1 MITLAW
7 YLLKVII
14 CSGIL
19 CGYYFLA
26 LRNKVFHRW
35 NRFYLLAAVVISLS
49 APIIKIDIFQNNND
63 KGTVVQMLQTI
74 SYGDEAVIEY
84 SRNNGFQINT
94 QNLAEGV
101 YLLVSMIFLFI
112 FFVSIYKIKRLK
124 NKYPEIK
131 IEDISFISTNAK
143 GTPFSFFKSIFW
155 NNAIDLH
162 SKPGQQIFN
171 HEIAHVKEKHS
182 YDKIFMNIVLIF
194 FWINPFFWLLQKELN
209 MIHEFVAD
217 KEALEDSDINAF
229 AEMILQTVYPGQ
241 NFSLTNK
248 FFYSPIKRRILMLTK
263 NKNPKVSYYSRL
275 LVLPLAAIVF
285 FAFTLK
291 INSANATN
299 SYNGK
304 TITVVIDAGH
314 GGTDNGAHSANGLKE
329 KDITLSIAKK
339 VAALNSNEHIN
350 ILLSRDN
357 DQSISVKDRVHFA
370 KNHDADLFV
379 SIHINAAVNEQLNG
393 FSVLIDRNN
402 TEKNQLLASALI
414 NELKATYKT
423 DNEIEVRNRGL
434 GLFVVDSNSC
444 PAALIQC
451 GYLSNSNDA
460 AFISKDANQEKVAKN
475 VLAAINNYVTELN
488 SNTKSEVIISSNI
501 PITAV
506 VKDTIPEMYYK
517 GKKIKNIQVQSK
529 SGKIKVVNND
539 GTSEMITKGE
549 ADKNH
554 LILPPPP
561 PPGLPPSYFKS
572 KALIVIN
579 GKITTNKEVK
589 NLDPNEIKS
598 ISIIKHGEATSKYGE
613 KGKNGAIEIVTKNKS
628 DIHEVT
634 GAKKDSIPQK
644 VYQKVQVEASFP
656 GGLAAWT
663 RYISRAISDS
673 ISKFTNADYGTCVI
687 RFIVNTD
694 GRVTDVTATTMMGT
708 ELAQVSIHAIK
719 NGPKWI
725 PASQNGHVV
734 AAYRLQPV
742 TLKQSK
748 DRTKISAKTAY
759 PLKTNAM
766 YVVNGKII
774 SKNDLKKVDANNIV
788 SITVLAREKASKKY
802 GDKGKN
808 GVIEIITKNNSWKGT
823 IDNTQSKDVI
833 KPSAKTDDSNNRKVF
848 TKIEQPASFPGGQ
861 RSWLKYI
868 SRVIDKNGNE
878 LTANKNNS
886 GTCNV
891 RFFVDKNG
899 KVSDVQATT
908 MKGTEL
914 AEVAVNAI
922 KKGPLWIPGKQNGLS
937 VNSYVI
943 QPVSFSL
950 SDKMIRNEPE

>member
-1 MITLAW
+1 MITLSW

-49 APIIKIDIFQNNND
+49 APVIKIDIFQNNSD

-74 SYGDEAVIEY
+74 SYGDEVVVAY

-94 QNLAEGV
+94 QNLAEGA
-101 YLLVSMIFLFI
+101 YLLVSVIFLFI
-112 FFVSIYKIKRLK
+112 FFVSIYKIKKLRK
-124 NKYPEIK
+124 KYPRIK
-131 IEDISFISTNAK
+131 INDISFINTDAK

-182 YDKIFMNIVLIF
+182 YDKIFMNLVLIF
-194 FWINPFFWLLQKELN
+194 FWINPFFWLMRKELY
-209 MIHEFVAD
+209 MIHEFIAD
-217 KEALEDSDINAF
+217 KEALEDNDINAF

-275 LVLPLAAIVF
+275 LVLPLTGIVF

-339 VAALNSNEHIN
+339 VAALNTNNHIE

-357 DQSISVKDRVHFA
+357 DQSISVRDRVHFA

-379 SIHINAAVNEQLNG
+379 SIHVNAAADEQLNG

-414 NELKATYKT
+414 DQLKATYIT
-423 DNEIEVRNRGL
+423 DNEIEVRNR

-444 PAALIQC
+444 PAALVEC
-451 GYLSNSNDA
+451 GYLTNSNDL
-460 AFISKDANQEKVAKN
+460 AFISNNANQEKVAKD
-475 VLAAINNYVTELN
+475 VLAAIDNYASSLNNNVSEMVTTDTAP
-488 SNTKSEVIISSNI
+488 TKDSI
-501 PITAV
+501 PDAI
-506 VKDTIPEMYYK
+506 YYK
-517 GKKIKNIQVQSK
+517 GKKLKFTRNLDNHK
-529 SGKIKVVNND
+529 KVEATYYD
-539 GTSEMITKGE
+539 GSTEIVTKEE
-549 ADKNH
+549 ALKRGF
-554 LILPPPP
+554 IPPPP
-561 PPGLPPSYFKS
+561 PPRIY
-572 KALIVIN
+572 N
-579 GKITTNKEVK
+579 GKKVRSAEGTSNQKVLVHFLDGTKETITRE
-589 NLDPNEIKS
+589 D
-598 ISIIKHGEATSKYGE
+598 
-613 KGKNGAIEIVTKNKS
+613 
-628 DIHEVT
+628 
-634 GAKKDSIPQK
+634 AKKAGFILFAPPKIVQDTIPEK

-656 GGLAAWT
+656 GGPAAWT
-663 RYISRAISDS
+663 RYISNAISDS

-694 GRVTDVTATTMMGT
+694 GRVTDVTATTMKGT
-708 ELAQVSIHAIK
+708 KLAKLSIHAIK

-742 TLKQSK
+742 TL
-748 DRTKISAKTAY
+748 IN
-759 PLKTNAM
+759 P
-766 YVVNGKII
+766 
-774 SKNDLKKVDANNIV
+774 
-788 SITVLAREKASKKY
+788 
-802 GDKGKN
+802 DKL
-808 GVIEIITKNNSWKGT
+808 KNNS
-823 IDNTQSKDVI
+823 TQSEPTIISTSPARKI
-833 KPSAKTDDSNNRKVF
+833 NSEKVF
-848 TKIEQPASFPGGQ
+848 TKTDQPASFPGGQ
-861 RSWLKYI
+861 TSWLKYLAGI
-868 SRVIDKNGNE
+868 FEKKGNE
-878 LTANKNNS
+878 LIADKNNL
-886 GTCNV
+886 GTCKV
-891 RFFVDKNG
+891 RFIVG
-899 KVSDVQATT
+899 KDGQVSDVQPVTMQGTQLADVAT
-908 MKGTEL
+908 
-914 AEVAVNAI
+914 NAI
-922 KKGPLWIPGKQNGLS
+922 EKGPRWNPGIQNGHIIK
-937 VNSYVI
+937 SYFTM
-943 QPVSFSL
+943 PVTFKL
-950 SDKMIRNEPE
+950 SDDLMNKNEPK